1 MVTATRSRPDLRS
14 LQSAREEETAQQRKE
29 PRIADIWQDALAK
42 QDHFDACKA
51 AVEELRTQLDTV
63 CLDIIEN
70 GNNGEKIYQTRM
82 LEVSLRHARRQLELA
97 HKQLDASIRHLRRVH
112 ADQRSDEGLG
122 TPFRNGG
129 GSI

>member
-1 MVTATRSRPDLRS
+1 MVTATRSKPDLRS
-14 LQSAREEETAQQRKE
+14 FQSAREGASAPQREE

-51 AVEELRTQLDTV
+51 AVDDLRSQLDTV

-70 GNNGEKIYQTRM
+70 GNNGEKLYQTRM

-112 ADQRSDEGLG
+112 ADQRSGEGPAI
-122 TPFRNGG
+122 PFRT